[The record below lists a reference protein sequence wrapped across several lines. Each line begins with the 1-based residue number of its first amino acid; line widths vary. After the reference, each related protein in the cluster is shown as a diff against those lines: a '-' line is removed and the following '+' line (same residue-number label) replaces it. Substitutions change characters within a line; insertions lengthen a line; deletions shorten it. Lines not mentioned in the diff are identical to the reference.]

1 MKNINCDVTLLTL
14 IRRTIELL
22 LRMTLGEYNKS
33 VDEYADRLYRFI
45 VKNIQDTEEAKDIVQ
60 EAYTRLWSKI
70 GEVSAAKVKSYLFS
84 TAYHVMIDM
93 IRKEKHKT
101 NYLGRM
107 PENPSH
113 HDNYSDLPEILHA
126 AINKLPEIQR
136 TVILLRDYEGYS
148 YDEIAEITGLNQ
160 SQVKVYIFRGRM
172 YLKQYIGKIES
183 VI

>member
-1 MKNINCDVTLLTL
+1 MYL

-45 VKNIQDTEEAKDIVQ
+45 VKNIQDAEEAKDIVQ
-60 EAYTRLWSKI
+60 EAYTRLWLKI

-93 IRKEKHKT
+93 IRKKKHKT
-101 NYLGRM
+101 EYLGQM

-113 HDNYSDLPEILHA
+113 HDNYSDLSEILHA
-126 AINKLPEIQR
+126 AINKLPDIQR